1 MISAFVKSFQQLP
14 DATFR
19 GVLFKSLGLAIV
31 VFVLLSLL
39 AWPALSQLDAL
50 LTDWLGWLPDS
61 WIEGL
66 VSFISGIAVLAG
78 YLVLAA
84 VLFAPVVSIFIS
96 LFLEEIAGAVEGR
109 HYPDEAAAPGQPLK
123 DAMATS
129 LKFFV
134 VMVVANIVVLPI
146 YLLMIWL
153 PLINVFI
160 FYGLNGYLL
169 GREYFELVSMRRL
182 DAVQATALQKA
193 HRGRLLGAGVVITF
207 LFTIPLLNLLAP
219 LLATAAM
226 VHLFQGFRA
235 PPGSQR

>member
-1 MISAFVKSFQQLP
+1 MISAFVKAFQQLP
-14 DATFR
+14 ETTFR
-19 GVLFKSLGLAIV
+19 GVLIKSSGLAVV
-31 VFVLLSLL
+31 VFAALSVL
-39 AWPALSQLDAL
+39 AWPALSELDAL

-61 WIEGL
+61 WIEGI
-66 VSFISGIAVLAG
+66 VSWISGIAVLAG
-78 YLVLAA
+78 YLVLAT

-109 HYPDEAAAPGQPLK
+109 HYASEPPAPGQPLGE
-123 DAMATS
+123 AMATS

-169 GREYFELVSMRRL
+169 SREYFELVSMRRL

>member
-1 MISAFVKSFQQLP
+1 MISAFVKAFQQLP

-31 VFVLLSLL
+31 VFAALSVL
-39 AWPALSQLDAL
+39 AWPALSELDAF
-50 LTDWLGWLPDS
+50 LTAWLGWLPDS

-96 LFLEEIAGAVEGR
+96 LFLEEIAGAVEER
-109 HYPDEAAAPGQPLK
+109 HFPSEPPAPGQPLGE
-123 DAMATS
+123 AMATTV
-129 LKFFV
+129 KFFV

-146 YLLMIWL
+146 YILMIWL
-153 PLINVFI
+153 PLINIFI

-169 GREYFELVSMRRL
+169 SREYFELVSMRRL
-182 DAVQATALQKA
+182 DATQATALRKA
-193 HRGRLLGAGVVITF
+193 HRGQLMAAGVVISF
-207 LFTIPLLNLLAP
+207 LFTIPLVNLLAP

-226 VHLFQGFRA
+226 VHLFQGFRV
-235 PPGSQR
+235 PSGSQE